1 MQVEHKSDIFD
12 NKLFNLIYSL
22 TGKVLLQSEMDEI
35 INTVNSE
42 NPIYSKYDNLMVKLQ
57 SMRTYQKSFF
67 KGNKSHLKIAIEKEA
82 IVDKMIDD
90 YFTPQSKLF

>member
-1 MQVEHKSDIFD
+1 MNIEHKSDLFD

-42 NPIYSKYDNLMVKLQ
+42 NPINSKYDNLIVKLQ
-57 SMRTYQKSFF
+57 SMRTYQKSYF
-67 KGNKSHLKIAIEKEA
+67 KGNKSHLKEAMDREKV
-82 IVDKMIDD
+82 IDKIIDD
-90 YFTPQSKLF
+90 YFSPQTKLF